1 MTNLSFSG
9 GGWNTHTALSA
20 TFSTALQKLR
30 GDTQASANFGD
41 LFGPT
46 SSISANSG
54 GAWFL
59 GMLAYSQYF
68 EDDLADQSDGWF
80 EAGYMG
86 QMDQIFDQG
95 RRNMMINK
103 DEVISLLRDNYS
115 SKLVDTMQAALQEDY
130 SREEMKELFSGSHS
144 RRFVYQAL
152 RRSQSKGD
160 KDIHYGRLLLGKKL
174 WTDLADQPAGPAKN
188 ALEEVVYMLGLAR
201 LARETNFSWN
211 TLNHELTFQPYGMN
225 DELKDIRLSSDTN
238 SWATDKSLF
247 IASTLISEPSAL
259 TANLSSVDADI
270 KAGQTQFG
278 ATPFLLT
285 SYPKNETTQN
295 LDSLPAGDFQLNY
308 SRRGGS
314 SHLNNRQDLSK
325 NFGANVPVLDAT
337 AASSAA
343 IGMFASLANT
353 YPKFLKKNGDIMASL
368 LRNFAVAGYFPDGQD
383 ELSMLLGKNPRSKNV
398 DLDQLS
404 SDRYV
409 RLADGAYLDNT
420 SAAYQLSALQQSG
433 VADGF
438 ELTLFVNSSSDGLPV
453 ADLLK
458 AINANESD
466 IGVGKEYSFS
476 TSLAELFGY
485 VHDPEFDYSNPT
497 TSFEESIV
505 PGISYRRMATN
516 IFDPSAFAGEVPDW
530 TFEGGKDTLIN
541 YWTLNVET
549 VDNATMGIKGGFS
562 GSIKVFEN
570 ITPSSSSA
578 PYTKDILSGYENLF
592 DATQQAYSSDEGWSH
607 LKDALGLA

>member
-9 GGWNTHTALSA
+9 GGWNAHTALSA

-188 ALEEVVYMLGLAR
+188 ALEEVIYMLGLAR

-325 NFGANVPVLDAT
+325 NFGADVPVLDAT

-398 DLDQLS
+398 DLDQL
-404 SDRYV
+404 
-409 RLADGAYLDNT
+409 
-420 SAAYQLSALQQSG
+420 
-433 VADGF
+433 
-438 ELTLFVNSSSDGLPV
+438 
-453 ADLLK
+453 
-458 AINANESD
+458 
-466 IGVGKEYSFS
+466 
-476 TSLAELFGY
+476 
-485 VHDPEFDYSNPT
+485 
-497 TSFEESIV
+497 
-505 PGISYRRMATN
+505 
-516 IFDPSAFAGEVPDW
+516 
-530 TFEGGKDTLIN
+530 
-541 YWTLNVET
+541 
-549 VDNATMGIKGGFS
+549 
-562 GSIKVFEN
+562 
-570 ITPSSSSA
+570 
-578 PYTKDILSGYENLF
+578 
-592 DATQQAYSSDEGWSH
+592 
-607 LKDALGLA
+607 